1 MTPLKSLAH
10 ACNLSLKDT
19 AAFLH
24 LPESTV
30 RAYWHG
36 SRNSGPQL
44 ITAIRQLNQL
54 SRHVDR
60 LSGELISEIGRIAP
74 RKPQDI
80 FLIILAT
87 HATLK
92 ASKPLGMPFPSVYG
106 AILSRVM
113 AQLPPELAIRVVFD
127 PEATDDLEVR

>member
-1 MTPLKSLAH
+1 MTPLKSLAQ

-54 SRHVDR
+54 SRHIDR
-60 LSGELISEIGRIAP
+60 LSSQLISEICRISP
-74 RKPQDI
+74 RKPKEGLQ
-80 FLIILAT
+80 IILAT
-87 HATLK
+87 HSATK
-92 ASKPLGMPFPSVYG
+92 ASKPLGLPFPSVYG

-113 AQLPPELAIRVVFD
+113 AQLPPELAAVVIFD
-127 PEATDDLEVR
+127 PNATDDLEIR